1 MNDGLASQVGPA
13 RSDPP
18 PPLAPLA
25 AERVVGRLPSLRETT
40 VADGQLFWL
49 EQRPAEGGR
58 TTLMGRPAHQPH
70 GVARERTPGSWD
82 LRTRVHA
89 YGGGSFCCGS
99 GCVVFVHDGD
109 RCLWRLDL
117 AGSGAPQRLT
127 NPAERCFADGLID
140 PLRRRWI
147 GVMEANGRDQLVTVP
162 LDGGEPQQLHP
173 AADFCG
179 YAAISPDGQ
188 QLAWVEWQQ
197 PHMPWDRSE
206 LWLAGLTASGEL
218 TARRCVAGSNAEA
231 PQAIS
236 VFQPLWIGPEELVV
250 AEDSSGWWNLR
261 RLHTG
266 SGQWQTL
273 LPLEAEFAMP
283 QWVYGMRTTAWD
295 GEHLVAAACREGAW
309 QLGEVSLDP
318 KLVGTAAAWRPLDQ
332 PFDDLAYLAAAEG
345 VVACVAS
352 SPTSASGLLQLEL
365 ASGHW
370 QHAPVSDLPLPLAA
384 ISRPEPLW
392 FAGHG
397 GAPTHAWYH
406 PPLGGAK
413 PTSPLLVKGH
423 SGPTGM
429 ARRGLQL
436 AIQFWTSRGWGVV
449 DVNYGGST
457 GFGRAYRQRLQG
469 QWGVADV
476 ADCAAAAGALVA
488 AGRAS
493 PQRIAIE
500 GGSAGGFTALAALC
514 FTEAF
519 SAAACRYAV
528 CDPAAL
534 ASHDHRFEARY
545 LDGLIGPWPEA
556 AASYAA
562 RSPLLHAGRI
572 RCPVILFQGL
582 EDTVVP
588 PEQTDRMAAAL
599 AANGIPVEV
608 HHFAGEG
615 HGFRN
620 GSVQIQVLE
629 ATEAFFRR
637 HFGLPQP

>member
-1 MNDGLASQVGPA
+1 M
-13 RSDPP
+13 
-18 PPLAPLA
+18 
-25 AERVVGRLPSLRETT
+25 GRLPSLRETT

-266 SGQWQTL
+266 SGLQERVCVG
-273 LPLEAEFAMP
+273 PLEVHLLLRQVTLRDQPVELSPREFALLCALLMP
-283 QWVYGMRTTAWD
+283 PGVVRSRQELLRMAWPPFSGGPRSVD
-295 GEHLVAAACREGAW
+295 TQVLTLRRKLEQAG
-309 QLGEVSLDP
+309 LGEGGGIETMRQQGYRFSLDNLP
-318 KLVGTAAAWRPLDQ
+318 ETPETSSAPAAPAN
-332 PFDDLAYLAAAEG
+332 
-345 VVACVAS
+345 
-352 SPTSASGLLQLEL
+352 
-365 ASGHW
+365 
-370 QHAPVSDLPLPLAA
+370 
-384 ISRPEPLW
+384 
-392 FAGHG
+392 
-397 GAPTHAWYH
+397 GAP
-406 PPLGGAK
+406 PLN
-413 PTSPLLVKGH
+413 SL
-423 SGPTGM
+423 
-429 ARRGLQL
+429 
-436 AIQFWTSRGWGVV
+436 SR
-449 DVNYGGST
+449 N
-457 GFGRAYRQRLQG
+457 
-469 QWGVADV
+469 
-476 ADCAAAAGALVA
+476 
-488 AGRAS
+488 
-493 PQRIAIE
+493 
-500 GGSAGGFTALAALC
+500 
-514 FTEAF
+514 
-519 SAAACRYAV
+519 
-528 CDPAAL
+528 
-534 ASHDHRFEARY
+534 
-545 LDGLIGPWPEA
+545 
-556 AASYAA
+556 
-562 RSPLLHAGRI
+562 
-572 RCPVILFQGL
+572 
-582 EDTVVP
+582 
-588 PEQTDRMAAAL
+588 
-599 AANGIPVEV
+599 
-608 HHFAGEG
+608 
-615 HGFRN
+615 
-620 GSVQIQVLE
+620 
-629 ATEAFFRR
+629 
-637 HFGLPQP
+637 